1 MVIDSAA
8 ENVVPVEPMWL
19 SSSEEML
26 APVVMKPLNV
36 VCEEMERMKV
46 VPSLNL
52 IFIRP
57 LLYAPAAST

>member
-26 APVVMKPLNV
+26 APVVIKPLNV
-36 VCEEMERMKV
+36 VCEEMDRIKL

-52 IFIRP
+52 IFMRP
-57 LLYAPAAST
+57 LL